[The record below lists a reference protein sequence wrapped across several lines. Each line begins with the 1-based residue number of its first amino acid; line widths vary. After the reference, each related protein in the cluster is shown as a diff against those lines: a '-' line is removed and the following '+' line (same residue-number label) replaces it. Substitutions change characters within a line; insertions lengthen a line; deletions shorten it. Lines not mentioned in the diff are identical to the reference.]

1 MSPECWKRKYG
12 EPCCASDIFSLG
24 MMMWEMLARSRI
36 SENLLD
42 KDNLEHTCMGA
53 DGLELDASLVPAL
66 LIRVSSHTLTV
77 LW

>member
-36 SENLLD
+36 SEHLLD
-42 KDNLEHTCMGA
+42 KDNPEHTCMGA

-77 LW
+77 LR